1 MICYIKFFLRNK
13 IILIFCIGLFYT
25 ARGQVY
31 QLATEYKAI
40 PELRNILVKPDSSNL
55 IPDCYLY
62 SNCLKNADESEKV
75 IVSWDNIKNVV
86 VSPDNKYLGLISLL
100 DKPKNPTE
108 RQVLTFTTFNAIGE
122 KIYSVKSSFIN
133 DDGIPQFV
141 FSESKNVLAI
151 VSQFGEHIKF
161 YNNRGKMIREKLLSP
176 GIKHSY
182 RNPKG
187 VFSNDGNYFL
197 FNITGINNTS
207 DKSQPDLFMLSSIGE
222 QIWTYQL
229 PVHHAKTIGISDN
242 GKYSIVSGPP
252 SFPESHQP
260 EFQTVLLNNEGKLIE
275 IYPFGFKYY
284 DFDDSKSWLLLA
296 DEYILR
302 LIRLSDGSVYF
313 SKALGRDRTV
323 ISDIAIL
330 SNGEIAVAIGVESYK
345 DDHVIYNHPAVT
357 VYSYDGDILFHY
369 GFDGDYTCYGK
380 ILVSKS
386 GSQIGITLQNRF
398 VTFQKVE

>member
-1 MICYIKFFLRNK
+1 MRIFFFVFPVIWFSL
-13 IILIFCIGLFYT
+13 
-25 ARGQVY
+25 AAGQVY
-31 QLATEYKAI
+31 ELATGYKAI
-40 PELRNILVKPDSSNL
+40 PEVRNILVEPDSANL
-55 IPDCYLY
+55 IPGCYIY
-62 SNCLKNADESEKV
+62 SHNLKNSDETGKV

-86 VSPDNKYLGLISLL
+86 ISPDNRYLGLISLL

-108 RQVLTFTTFNAIGE
+108 MHVFTFTTFNAIGK

-161 YNNRGKMIREKLLSP
+161 YNSRGKMIREKFLSP

-197 FNITGINNTS
+197 LNITGINNTS

-229 PVHHAKTIGISDN
+229 PLHHAETIGISDH

-252 SFPESHQP
+252 SFLESPQP

-284 DFDDSKSWLLLA
+284 DFDDSESWLLLA

-302 LIRLSDGSVYF
+302 LVRLSDGSVYF
-313 SKALGRDRTV
+313 SKALGYDRTI

-330 SNGEIAVAIGVESYK
+330 SNREIAVAIGVESYK
-345 DDHVIYNHPAVT
+345 DDHVIYNYPSIT
-357 VYSYDGDILFHY
+357 VYSYNGNILFHH